1 MLDDSG
7 SMGGEKWTN
16 LKSSYGKFVKHL
28 ADNEDLKAYSELTVI
43 TFASNYNLI
52 YL

>member
-7 SMGGEKWTN
+7 SMGGDKWTN

-28 ADNEDLKAYSELTVI
+28 ADNEYLTAHSELTVI
-43 TFASNYNLI
+43 TFASNYN
-52 YL
+52 